1 MSNFE
6 SNFPVDGSSALRAET
21 LSPASTRIISFSE
34 SSKHPRHAKLK
45 EPSNADAGH
54 AFFTTISSFLCK
66 GEMIS
71 ALRYGSCAGK
81 PSGRMSSLQAA
92 AAALAFFVFFLGT
105 LLFI

>member
-6 SNFPVDGSSALRAET
+6 SNFPVDGSSALRVET
-21 LSPASTRIISFSE
+21 IRPASTRIISFPE
-34 SSKHPRHAKLK
+34 SGKHPRHAKIK
-45 EPSNADAGH
+45 EPSNADSRH
-54 AFFTTISSFLCK
+54 ALFTTVSSFLCK

-81 PSGRMSSLQAA
+81 SSGRMSSLQAA
-92 AAALAFFVFFLGT
+92 GAALAFFVFFLGT